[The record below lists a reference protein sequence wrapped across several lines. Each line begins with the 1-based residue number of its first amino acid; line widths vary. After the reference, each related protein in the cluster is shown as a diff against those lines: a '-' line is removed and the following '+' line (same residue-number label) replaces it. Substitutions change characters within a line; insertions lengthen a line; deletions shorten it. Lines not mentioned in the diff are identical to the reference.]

1 MRFHIQGLDM
11 LSLTTENQRGPTCCH
26 STAAMAVKMARG
38 QLRAACTA
46 VGVKYV
52 HLMIPGWE
60 KASSSSLLCCAVGQE
75 DGSVEGSQHA
85 R

>member
-1 MRFHIQGLDM
+1 MGFHIQGLDM
-11 LSLTTENQRGPTCCH
+11 LSLTTENQRGPTCRH
-26 STAAMAVKMARG
+26 STAAIAVKMARG
-38 QLRAACTA
+38 QLRAACMA

-75 DGSVEGSQHA
+75 DGSLEGSQHA